1 MDGPGT
7 AAHPHRSNRL
17 PLPLTTATGHRQPW
31 PRRLPRRRRQS
42 HYVSD
47 EGLSECQLVTSPAP
61 PALRKHGLFF
71 EVSLC
76 LSRACLGKM
85 FVFKYK
91 WLQTIVFTH
100 RQSLCCVREA
110 STQAA
115 APASA
120 QRGACVYHH
129 AKQRFTTTQRA
140 CAIVVDRKASF
151 RSIKTPLRFA
161 GGFSFCTIL
170 ARKSTHST
178 SGRNAA
184 LGHTPLLLG
193 RSAVILLA
201 PKCVAVHAVGNLRL
215 LGILSENASLFEFS
229 LCLSRACLGQMIIFT
244 IKMARRTRFLSL
256 TSRWNTAALLGLS
269 DGATRCCRSLR
280 AHGVCV

>member
-61 PALRKHGLFF
+61 PALRKHGLLF

-170 ARKSTHST
+170 ARNTQHKRTECGVGSHTAPPRPF
-178 SGRNAA
+178 GRDSPGA
-184 LGHTPLLLG
+184 
-193 RSAVILLA
+193 
-201 PKCVAVHAVGNLRL
+201 K
-215 LGILSENASLFEFS
+215 
-229 LCLSRACLGQMIIFT
+229 
-244 IKMARRTRFLSL
+244 ARRGACGRQSPP
-256 TSRWNTAALLGLS
+256 SRNPIRKRVS
-269 DGATRCCRSLR
+269 F
-280 AHGVCV
+280 